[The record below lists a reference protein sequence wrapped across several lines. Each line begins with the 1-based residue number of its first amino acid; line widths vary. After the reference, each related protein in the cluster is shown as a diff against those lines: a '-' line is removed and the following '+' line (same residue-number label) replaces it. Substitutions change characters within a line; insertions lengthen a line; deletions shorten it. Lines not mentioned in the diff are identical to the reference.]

1 MLVDQMVMSK
11 FNKRTNFFLKNG
23 LKKLMIA
30 KNRVA
35 NPNPARIEFN
45 RQNCKIACI
54 YHFCDA
60 ILIGWQLQKPSLN
73 L

>member
-1 MLVDQMVMSK
+1 MV
-11 FNKRTNFFLKNG
+11 
-23 LKKLMIA
+23 A